1 MGLFSK
7 KTYVCERCGKEFQKR
22 INLNGNF
29 CDECLDMELKEKREL
44 KELVGGYYDYGFDVL
59 LKDYTSEELKE
70 IISHRDMILNI
81 YRNRN
86 GITREELE
94 AASENYKELSD
105 DEAGMILAR
114 VIDSTLKSTRGAV
127 YTNTFFCPT
136 QYSGIVVDAKDV
148 FAVGYTSDSVLSD
161 SNCDAV
167 LCAVFTNDPYIPV
180 FPMVFLKK
188 KGLFEFGKSKYGRL
202 GVEMFFGAMCPE
214 LTYPVCDIK
223 QLKKQIKQEGVV
235 KGNVDT
241 KFMLD
246 KMSDA
251 TYGTGM
257 FNTKNMFDFL
267 CGSSLISM
275 LKESGFYQQKDIDEI
290 LRLDKHAN
298 RKYWDKQIE
307 KIYR

>member
-70 IISHRDMILNI
+70 IVSHRDMILNI

-114 VIDSTLKSTRGAV
+114 AKDTTIKSTIGAA

-136 QYSGIVVDAKDV
+136 QYGGTIVDARDV
-148 FAVGYTSDSVLSD
+148 FAVGYTSDSRLSD
-161 SNCDAV
+161 GGCDAI

-180 FPMVFLKK
+180 FPMLFLNE
-188 KGLFEFGKSKYGRL
+188 KGMFEFGKSKKGRSE
-202 GVEMFFGAMCPE
+202 VESFFSAMCRE

-235 KGNVDT
+235 KGNVDI
-241 KFMLD
+241 KFLLD
-246 KMSDA
+246 KMNDA
-251 TYGTGM
+251 MSG
-257 FNTKNMFDFL
+257 FSLFDTKNMYEYSRF
-267 CGSSLISM
+267 SPITSM
-275 LKESGFYQQKDIDEI
+275 LSEIGYYHPNDIEEI
-290 LRLDKHAN
+290 LRLDKHSN
-298 RKYWDKQIE
+298 RKFWDKQLENIF
-307 KIYR
+307 R